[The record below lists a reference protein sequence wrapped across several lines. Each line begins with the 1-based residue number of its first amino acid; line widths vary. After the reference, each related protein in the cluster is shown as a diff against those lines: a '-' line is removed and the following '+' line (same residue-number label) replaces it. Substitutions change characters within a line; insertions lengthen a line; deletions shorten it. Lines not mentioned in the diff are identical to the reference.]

1 MDDPWKHYA
10 KWKKPGTK
18 GPHIVRFHLYAMPIT
33 DKSIETES
41 LLVIA
46 KGNQLKDAY
55 SLEEKL
61 WPT

>member
-1 MDDPWKHYA
+1 MDEAWKHYA
-10 KWKKPGTK
+10 NWKKPGTK
-18 GPHIVRFHLYAMPIT
+18 GPHIVWFHLYAMSIT

-41 LLVIA
+41 WLVIA
-46 KGNQLKDAY
+46 KGNQLKDVY